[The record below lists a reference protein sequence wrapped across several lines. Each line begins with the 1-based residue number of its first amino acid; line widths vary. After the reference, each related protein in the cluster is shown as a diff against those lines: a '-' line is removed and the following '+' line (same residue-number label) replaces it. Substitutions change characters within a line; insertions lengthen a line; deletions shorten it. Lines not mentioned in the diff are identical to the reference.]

1 MRLLK
6 QINVNSILKYFAIDC
21 IVVKYAL
28 RFNKKRKKRKTI
40 IYYARKRSDDWIQRF
55 TTKAHICISL
65 LVKFTTVDLKI

>member
-28 RFNKKRKKRKTI
+28 WFKKNNKKTI